1 MARNFV
7 QPGGFVTLTIPEGGL
22 GAGAAYLV
30 GALFG
35 VAMTGGT
42 EGDEDEFAM
51 TGVFDLPKKP
61 GDTPTVGAKLYWDS
75 VGRHLTTTAS
85 GNTYV
90 GVALIAVGGAATT
103 VRIRLNG
110 SV

>member
-1 MARNFV
+1 MARNFI
-7 QPGGFVTLTIPEGGL
+7 QPGGIVTLTIPAGGL
-22 GAGAAYLV
+22 GAGAGYLV
-30 GALFG
+30 GSLFG

-51 TGVFDLPKKP
+51 TGVFELPKKG
-61 GDTPTVGAKLYWDS
+61 GDAPTVGAKLYWNS
-75 VGRHLTTTAS
+75 AERHLTTTAS

-90 GVALIAVGGAATT
+90 GVALIASGGADTT

-110 SV
+110 MV

>member
-7 QPGGFVTLTIPEGGL
+7 QPGGFVTLTIPAGGL
-22 GAGAAYLV
+22 GAGAGYLV
-30 GALFG
+30 GSLFG

-61 GDTPTVGAKLYWDS
+61 GDTPSIGGKLYWDS
-75 VGRHLTTTAS
+75 ANKHLTTTAT

-90 GVALIAVGGAATT
+90 GVALIASGGADTT

-110 SV
+110 MV